1 MKTVKEIKK
10 ELKGLGL
17 FETLQVGNQVIMKCT
32 SDYAMRHA
40 GDESDPMRDYSAY
53 VYGFKLKWVINSLL
67 SDKLIKEA

>member
-1 MKTVKEIKK
+1 MKTVKEIRK

-17 FETLQVGNQVIMKCT
+17 FETLQVGNCVIMKCT
-32 SDYAMRHA
+32 SDYAIKDAR
-40 GDESDPMRDYSAY
+40 DESDPMTDYSAY